1 MKSSFPV
8 LEKKVPESKKYAH
21 IGSSID
27 TGASAKKEKLH
38 SANVTAKRKDEIFK
52 RIRPSTL
59 VRLLQERE
67 VSESVYAMGPGSER
81 GDAAS
86 SVIASK
92 GPGNPV
98 APSMASVTS
107 VAGCGNPRE
116 DDSPREIVAMCEL
129 VFEKSMLRH
138 ALSKHVHRSDYRET
152 AKRRL
157 RLERHV
163 SQRRQATVEAKGCS
177 ADDQVLEEEL
187 SPTTKSRR
195 SRYGIALPEWLQ
207 VARSPQRTA
216 EAEHKCKSGTCERWL
231 KNANRYVER
240 SEELRTVEGDPQS
253 ARTRPLTVTFHGS
266 DPVKD
271 AWLRWDFLQHM
282 PEYISHLLDDA
293 VESQSQRS
301 QLDVRQWSALW
312 KRTRR
317 SRRREIWF
325 YWM

>member
-1 MKSSFPV
+1 
-8 LEKKVPESKKYAH
+8 
-21 IGSSID
+21 
-27 TGASAKKEKLH
+27 
-38 SANVTAKRKDEIFK
+38 
-52 RIRPSTL
+52 
-59 VRLLQERE
+59 
-67 VSESVYAMGPGSER
+67 
-81 GDAAS
+81 
-86 SVIASK
+86 
-92 GPGNPV
+92 
-98 APSMASVTS
+98 
-107 VAGCGNPRE
+107 
-116 DDSPREIVAMCEL
+116 MCEL

-157 RLERHV
+157 RLRHL
-163 SQRRQATVEAKGCS
+163 SQRRQATVEAKGGS
-177 ADDQVLEEEL
+177 ADDQVSEENSL

-240 SEELRTVEGDPQS
+240 SEDTQS
-253 ARTRPLTVTFHGS
+253 ARTRPLTVPTAVLGAPRDPRRRHLRSAPPGGGRRTRGVPDTSKVTFHGS

-301 QLDVRQWSALW
+301 QLDVRSSKSPRVDRKL
-312 KRTRR
+312 
-317 SRRREIWF
+317 I
-325 YWM
+325 